1 MTIPADVTAAL
12 ADVSW
17 LWVAERAMGLTA
29 LILLSLA
36 TFLGAVV
43 SAQWHSWRF
52 PEVMAVSLH
61 RNVALLSLVFVAV
74 HVLTTIFDTYVSVP
88 ISNAFIPFIGTYEPL
103 WVGLGAIA
111 FDIFLV
117 VLITSWL
124 RARIAPR
131 LWRWIHDLTYVCW
144 AIATVHAVGGAD
156 ERQLTL
162 TVALVG
168 AAVVLPTIVL
178 RYLRP
183 SRTPSAAT
191 APETALPEVT
201 P

>member
-1 MTIPADVTAAL
+1 MIAL
-12 ADVSW
+12 SLLSGVSW

-29 LILLSLA
+29 LILLTLA

-61 RNVALLSLVFVAV
+61 RNVSLLSLVFLLV
-74 HVLTTIFDTYVSVP
+74 HVATTVLDSYVSVP
-88 ISNAFIPFIGTYEPL
+88 LSNVFIPFIGTYEPL

-111 FDIFLV
+111 FDIFVV

-124 RARIAPR
+124 RARIVPR

-144 AIATVHAVGGAD
+144 AVATVHAVGGAN
-156 ERQLTL
+156 ERTLTL
-162 TVALVG
+162 GVAILG

-183 SRTPSAAT
+183 SRTPSEAT
-191 APETALPEVT
+191 APTPEAT
-201 P
+201 S